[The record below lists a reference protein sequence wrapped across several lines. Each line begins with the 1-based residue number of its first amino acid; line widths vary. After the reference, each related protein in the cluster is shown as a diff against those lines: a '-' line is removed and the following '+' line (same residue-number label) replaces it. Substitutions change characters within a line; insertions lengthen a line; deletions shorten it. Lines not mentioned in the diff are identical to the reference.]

1 MSLASSKA
9 DLNGQVLCLYVLGN
23 NKTDTG
29 NIIFTIKETK
39 LYVRVMNL
47 SNLLAK
53 IWNISLLNEY
63 ITKKWE

>member
-39 LYVRVMNL
+39 LYVRVMTL
-47 SNLLAK
+47 SNFLAK
-53 IWNISLLNEY
+53 I
-63 ITKKWE
+63 